1 MPMIRVGVPGS
12 IIAGGG
18 AAAGRAAQAG
28 GAIAAQAI
36 MQSIDIGAC
45 SPGAGAG
52 MSLQWLATAA
62 CAGIAA
68 SAAGSR
74 ANEAIS
80 RASKANARNGWA
92 IPVPLSPR
100 LPPRQ

>member
-1 MPMIRVGVPGS
+1 MAEWMPMIGVGGPGS

-18 AAAGRAAQAG
+18 AAAGRAALAG

-36 MQSIDIGAC
+36 MQSIDIGAG
-45 SPGAGAG
+45 SPGEGAG
-52 MSLQWLATAA
+52 MSLQWPELAIAA
-62 CAGIAA
+62 CTGIAA

-80 RASKANARNGWA
+80 RASKASARNGWA
-92 IPVPLSPR
+92 ISDR
-100 LPPRQ
+100 T

>member
-1 MPMIRVGVPGS
+1 MAEWMPMIRVGVPGS
-12 IIAGGG
+12 IMAGCG
-18 AAAGRAAQAG
+18 ASVESATQAG

-52 MSLQWLATAA
+52 MSLQWPELAA
-62 CAGIAA
+62 CAGVAA

-92 IPVPLSPR
+92 ISVPT
-100 LPPRQ
+100 

>member
-1 MPMIRVGVPGS
+1 VTGS
-12 IIAGGG
+12 IIAGCG
-18 AAAGRAAQAG
+18 AAAGSVAQAG

-36 MQSIDIGAC
+36 MQSIDIGAGL
-45 SPGAGAG
+45 PGEGAG
-52 MSLQWLATAA
+52 MSLQWPELAIGAP
-62 CAGIAA
+62 AGIVA

-92 IPVPLSPR
+92 ISVPT
-100 LPPRQ
+100 